1 MSDMRTSPGV
11 AFRCDTSGIVL
22 EVLCDHFGLTRPP
35 RPGHSAA
42 EMLLPADRDKFARF
56 LGVVATERAAF
67 EWTLHVESDA
77 GERPLDFAGAL
88 SDGGI
93 LVMAAADVNEVA
105 RLAERFTEMN
115 SELVNVVRELRR
127 RDSISRKSL
136 EGFSALNNELVNLQR
151 ELSRKN
157 RELEQSERFLQSILD
172 TTPAAVFSFELPGL
186 SVVFANKAV
195 VRILGVSDKNLLG
208 ELSGHDRALL
218 GLNLERQ
225 GDGWL
230 SRIVSAEDGAV
241 IAHEYEARSALGETR
256 WFECYDTVLARDGDG
271 YPKQILRVSN
281 DITARHIL
289 ERELVM
295 LANTDSLTG
304 VWNRRHMMD
313 TARAEIGRARR
324 HGHSLALIVADLDGL
339 KSLND
344 SLGHAAG
351 DAAIKHF
358 AQIASSKIRESDS
371 MARFGGD
378 EFVILLPETDLTG
391 ATELADRMV
400 EALRS
405 EPAHLG
411 TSSVIVT
418 CSFGAAELHGEKDN
432 LDALLGRADAALY
445 RAKAKGPAHV
455 VGT

>member
-1 MSDMRTSPGV
+1 
-11 AFRCDTSGIVL
+11 
-22 EVLCDHFGLTRPP
+22 
-35 RPGHSAA
+35 
-42 EMLLPADRDKFARF
+42 
-56 LGVVATERAAF
+56 
-67 EWTLHVESDA
+67 
-77 GERPLDFAGAL
+77 
-88 SDGGI
+88 
-93 LVMAAADVNEVA
+93 VNEVA

-208 ELSGHDRALL
+208 ELSRHDRALL

-418 CSFGAAELHGEKDN
+418 CSFGAAELHGAKDN